1 MDIRRQ
7 VVSLLLVTTATVCVA
22 VGTGAV
28 HQPGY
33 LEAPAGSTLTLSCA
47 FRPPSEALRIRV
59 SWDRCPRPNGT
70 SPRDCQWISSGLVL
84 ANQGSVGLASAN
96 RTEEWRDDRLVRQ
109 VSGSSGSNLTL
120 VDPGLQDSGWYRCS
134 VCMEIPSLR
143 CLFGNGTEVV
153 VIVAGAPSPQHVKGA
168 VVPWWVWAVVG
179 AGSVFLVVTLVG
191 IVILCWRCRVRMER
205 ESRQNPVYSN
215 TLGLKHSVASSRPLP
230 GPTPKLNHTSLA
242 RPCPKHP
249 RTPQRPTTSGPKRS
263 LNS

>member
-1 MDIRRQ
+1 MDIQRQ
-7 VVSLLLVTTATVCVA
+7 VVSLLLVTTA
-22 VGTGAV
+22 
-28 HQPGY
+28 
-33 LEAPAGSTLTLSCA
+33 APSA
-47 FRPPSEALRIRV
+47 PSEALRIRV

-84 ANQGSVGLASAN
+84 ANQGSVSLASAN
-96 RTEEWRDDRLVRQ
+96 RTEEWRGDRLVRQ
-109 VSGSSGSNLTL
+109 VSGSSGSTLTL
-120 VDPGLQDSGWYRCS
+120 VDPGLEDSGWYRCS

-153 VIVAGAPSPQHVKGA
+153 VIVGSINFIRAYHAHSRDVYLCFNFKHVKGA
-168 VVPWWVWAVVG
+168 VVPWWVWVVVG

-215 TLGLKHSVASSRPLP
+215 TQGLKHSVASSRPLP
-230 GPTPKLNHTSLA
+230 GPGPGPTPKLKHTSLT